1 MLRVFL
7 NPFLLLLCCF
17 SYINFPNL
25 NINLSNLFFLW
36 YLQWMMLHLQIE
48 LTGSSIFEYIHPS
61 DHEEMTAVLT
71 YSPTYSTSCLPG
83 KLAHLGTWTNQ
94 AAICFRE
101 LPVLL
106 QSRDLDVSVSKISF
120 KKDRN
125 KNIDKRQLFY
135 VMVCVKCKF

>member
-1 MLRVFL
+1 MFLNKNVMLLSMYCFVLRIFL

-25 NINLSNLFFLW
+25 YIKLSSLFCLW

-94 AAICFRE
+94 AAILFQRA
-101 LPVLL
+101 PG
-106 QSRDLDVSVSKISF
+106 STSITWPWRFSVK
-120 KKDRN
+120 N
-125 KNIDKRQLFY
+125 KLWNR
-135 VMVCVKCKF
+135 

>member
-1 MLRVFL
+1 MFL
-7 NPFLLLLCCF
+7 NKNVMLLSIYLFCATCIFKPLSFLAMLFFLH
-17 SYINFPNL
+17 YFPNNL
-25 NINLSNLFFLW
+25 YMKLSNSFFLW

-94 AAICFRE
+94 AAILFQRA
-101 LPVLL
+101 PG
-106 QSRDLDVSVSKISF
+106 STSITWPWRFSVK
-120 KKDRN
+120 N
-125 KNIDKRQLFY
+125 KLWNR
-135 VMVCVKCKF
+135 